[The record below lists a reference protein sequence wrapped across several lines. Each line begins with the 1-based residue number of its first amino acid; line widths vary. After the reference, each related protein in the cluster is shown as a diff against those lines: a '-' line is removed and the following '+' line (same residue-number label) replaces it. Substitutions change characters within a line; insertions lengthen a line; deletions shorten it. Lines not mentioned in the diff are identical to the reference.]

1 MTTSPY
7 ENLLV
12 GVIAA
17 LAAAYLAW
25 SVWRAAQQGHV
36 RTRGG
41 ELTAAA
47 NPGRFKV
54 LMVFRGILALVTAV
68 IAADLLLGLDLQGRF

>member
-1 MTTSPY
+1 MTTSPF

-17 LAAAYLAW
+17 IASAYLAW
-25 SVWRAAQQGHV
+25 SVWNASRRGSV

-41 ELTAAA
+41 ELDSAR
-47 NPGRFKV
+47 NPGRFRV
-54 LMVFRGILALVTAV
+54 LMLFRGVLAAVTAV
-68 IAADLLLGLDLQGRF
+68 IAADLLFGLNLQERF